1 MNRRSGITCGGR
13 SDELEA
19 GKGQRDSYSR
29 FVARNLCTFDV
40 TFSDEST
47 FHIGARS
54 HSIEGFTVARFATRA
69 GKAELKRAEAQI
81 RADRE
86 DRYFVCL
93 PLTGSLRVF
102 QGRRD
107 SPSPPGSAVFLTT
120 AEPLRYQ
127 KMGDN
132 DTVYFFLPRHF
143 VEQRSLRAHE
153 SCGRSVAVQTGLKKL
168 AIEMIIALERSAAD
182 MSASDLRGA
191 VSCVGE
197 LFLLSLTDSA
207 PLDSDISPVRA
218 SNLAR
223 AKRIVRERCADPD
236 VTLSDI
242 AGACGLSLRYLHD
255 LFTSEGCT
263 FRNYLMKE
271 RLELAHRLMQSS
283 INVVSVTDV
292 YLASGFRNHSHFST
306 AFRRHFS
313 ISPKDVL
320 RARRGLGQVNVLHR

>member
-1 MNRRSGITCGGR
+1 MNRSFGVTCEGR

-19 GKGQRDSYSR
+19 GKGQRESYSR

-40 TFSDEST
+40 SFPDESA

-54 HSIEGFTVARFATRA
+54 HSIEGFTVARFATRG
-69 GKAELKRAEAQI
+69 GKGELQRAEAQI
-81 RADRE
+81 RADHE

-93 PLTGSLRVF
+93 PLTGFLRVF

-107 SPSPPGSAVFLTT
+107 SSVSPGCAAFLTT
-120 AEPLRYQ
+120 AEPLKYQ

-132 DTVYFFLPRHF
+132 DTVYLFLPRRF
-143 VEQRSLRAHE
+143 VEQRNLRAHD
-153 SCGRSVAVQTGLKKL
+153 SCGRLVAVQTGLQKL
-168 AIEMIIALERSAAD
+168 AIEMIVALERTAAD

-191 VSCVGE
+191 VSCAGE
-197 LFLLSLTDSA
+197 LFLLSLSDSA

-218 SNLAR
+218 GNLAR

-236 VTLSDI
+236 LTLKDI

-255 LFTSEGCT
+255 LFTNEGCT

-271 RLELAHRLMQSS
+271 RLELARRLMQSS
-283 INVVSVTDV
+283 TRVVSVTDV

-313 ISPKDVL
+313 ISPKDAL
-320 RARRGLGQVNVLHR
+320 RARLG